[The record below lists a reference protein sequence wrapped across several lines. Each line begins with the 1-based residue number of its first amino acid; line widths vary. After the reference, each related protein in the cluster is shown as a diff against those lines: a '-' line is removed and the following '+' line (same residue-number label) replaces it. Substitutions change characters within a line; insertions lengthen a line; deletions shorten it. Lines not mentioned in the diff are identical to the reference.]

1 LQVATTRVLAAVM
14 ATAAL
19 SVWLLVSRWE
29 RSGRSAELRV
39 RLRPTWLIGLG
50 GDFAQVV
57 TFFYP
62 VVVVVAPAWAYR
74 GWLNWS
80 ARYDVAIQAAGLVL
94 WAFGMILLV
103 WASAVLGRHMAINGV
118 AVDHQLVTR
127 GPYAF
132 VRHPVYGS
140 FTLIAVGT
148 AMVFRS
154 YLVLGLAVVCIVQAV
169 WWMHPRKGSSPP
181 PTGSATPIV
190 TTWPAPAGSYRGS
203 EAVGPSGTEDGP
215 ARPLGPSWILL

>member
-1 LQVATTRVLAAVM
+1 LEAIDSEPILQVATTRVLASVM

-19 SVWLLVSRWE
+19 SVGLLVSRRD

-169 WWMHPRKGSSPP
+169 WWMHAEEGLLASADGFGDAYRDYMARTGRFLPRLGSS
-181 PTGSATPIV
+181 
-190 TTWPAPAGSYRGS
+190 W
-203 EAVGPSGTEDGP
+203 TE
-215 ARPLGPSWILL
+215 RN

>member
-1 LQVATTRVLAAVM
+1 MQVTTTRLLAALM
-14 ATAAL
+14 AAAAL

-29 RSGRSAELRV
+29 RPGRSAELRA
-39 RLRPTWLIGLG
+39 RLQPARLIGLG
-50 GDFAQVV
+50 GDFAQVAP
-57 TFFYP
+57 FFYP

-74 GWLNWS
+74 GWFNWS
-80 ARYDVAIQAAGLVL
+80 ARYDVAVQVAGLVL

-132 VRHPVYGS
+132 VRHPVYES
-140 FTLIAVGT
+140 ITLIAVGT

-154 YLVLGLAVVCIVQAV
+154 YLVGGLAVVWIVQAV
-169 WWMHPRKGSSPP
+169 WWMQAEEKLLASADGFGDAYRAYVARSGRYLPRLRS
-181 PTGSATPIV
+181 
-190 TTWPAPAGSYRGS
+190 TW
-203 EAVGPSGTEDGP
+203 TE
-215 ARPLGPSWILL
+215 RS